1 MPQIVS
7 PFRTLITHSGLRW
20 FGLLLAVGCLASSA
34 PKSFGQNNALVLDWP
49 LGKDIRSGFYY
60 YFTPGDG
67 SFHSEKNYRNG
78 VTISFNGSPH
88 QWTLFFA
95 APGAALLT
103 PGTYEGT
110 VGFGQPGQE
119 NLPQMTI
126 SGDGSGFNGVGR
138 FVVQE
143 VVYGAQ
149 NTIIS
154 FHATF
159 SQQAS
164 SSDPPAVGEILF
176 NSTAPLPPDE
186 SRLHPPEEVLYE
198 ADGSGLTKFR
208 PNGAAASG
216 AYSVGEGAFALA
228 FDRRGSWYVGG
239 WRTEFD
245 YTTGTARPFGS
256 IWKGSKS
263 IPGFEHSMVISL
275 ACDHSGNLYVGEAGT
290 PGKVSKVT
298 PDGQKSVFV
307 PELRS
312 PAALAFDKAGN
323 LYVSDR
329 GWHFVYKITPSGE
342 KSTFPTG
349 YADITAFAFDKDDN
363 LLAVDAQWKTVVKI
377 SPDGVRT
384 TLASG
389 FKAPL
394 SIAVDRDSNLFVGDN
409 DPHSVEVS
417 PGGFQ
422 PFQGR
427 IYKRTPD
434 GTLTQFVDS
443 SAIPHV
449 LAFAPHPP
457 VVPQNIATRAQV
469 GTGQGV
475 LIAGFIVSGAGPKK
489 VIVRGIGPSLS
500 NFGVT
505 GALSD
510 PMLELHDSA
519 GHIVATN
526 DNWQDTQAQE
536 LGWSGL
542 FPTNNQESAL
552 IATLTEGAYTIV
564 LQGKN
569 LGTGVGLVEVYD
581 MDSSAIA
588 RLGNISTRSV
598 IGTSENVLIAGFV
611 LGAGEVE
618 SQVVVRA
625 LGPSLAAFDVDGA
638 LADPTLELHDKN
650 GVLIASND
658 DWRQQQENELTQTG
672 LAPTNDRESAILA
685 YLSAGNYTAVA
696 RGKGETTGIGVIE
709 VYHLE

>member
-1 MPQIVS
+1 MVID
-7 PFRTLITHSGLRW
+7 
-20 FGLLLAVGCLASSA
+20 C
-34 PKSFGQNNALVLDWP
+34 P
-49 LGKDIRSGFYY
+49 LGKSTGSGYY
-60 YFTPGDG
+60 HYFTPGDG
-67 SFHSEKNYRNG
+67 SFTSERNYYNG
-78 VTISFNGSPH
+78 VTVSFKKSDA
-88 QWTLFFA
+88 QVWTFFFSA
-95 APGAALLT
+95 AGKELLK
-103 PGTYEGT
+103 PGTYEGAVSFGSTSGSQNEMGIST
-110 VGFGQPGQE
+110 VE
-119 NLPQMTI
+119 D
-126 SGDGSGFNGVGR
+126 SVYSVVGT
-138 FVVQE
+138 FVVKE
-143 VVYGAQ
+143 VVYGPE
-149 NTIIS
+149 TSITR

-159 SQQAS
+159 SRKDAYTY
-164 SSDPPAVGEILF
+164 DPPRDTPAMVGEILF
-176 NSTAPLPPDE
+176 NSSDSVPPDE
-186 SRLHPPEEVLYE
+186 SSLHPPEEILYE

-208 PNGAAASG
+208 LNGTSELG
-216 AYSVGEGAFALA
+216 AYSVGEGSFGMA

-275 ACDHSGNLYVGEAGT
+275 ACDRSGNLYVGEAGV
-290 PGKVSKVT
+290 PGQVSKVT
-298 PDGQKSVFV
+298 PAGEKTVFV
-307 PELRS
+307 SDLKS

-329 GWHFVYKITPSGE
+329 GWHFIYKITPAGE

-349 YADITAFAFDKDDN
+349 YADITEFAFDKDDN
-363 LLAVDAQWKTVVKI
+363 LLAVDAQWKRIVKI
-377 SPDGVRT
+377 DQDGTRT

-389 FKAPL
+389 FKNPL
-394 SIAVDRDSNLFVGDN
+394 SMAIDRDGDIFIGE
-409 DPHSVEVS
+409 DDTHQVEVT

-422 PFQGR
+422 YFRGR

-434 GTLTQFVDS
+434 GTVTQFVDS
-443 SAIPHV
+443 RDVPYV

-469 GTGQGV
+469 GTSQGV

-500 NFGVT
+500 RFGIAD
-505 GALSD
+505 ALVD

-526 DNWQDTQAQE
+526 DNWQDTQALE

-542 FPTNNQESAL
+542 YPSDTRESAI

-581 MDSSAIA
+581 VDSSAIA

-598 IGTSENVLIAGFV
+598 VGTAENVLIAGFV
-611 LGAGEVE
+611 LGAGQVE
-618 SQVVVRA
+618 SPVVVRA
-625 LGPSLAAFDVDGA
+625 LGPSLAALGVDSA

-685 YLSAGNYTAVA
+685 HLSAGNYTVVA
-696 RGKGETTGIGVIE
+696 RGKGDTTGIGVVE